1 MPFPD
6 LTKLQST
13 NTFQT
18 LFQRNNQVIDRINDL
33 KIGTIASDGSI
44 IISGPGSSGGVTLG
58 INNITT
64 LNTIIGLSGSSNIV
78 VSGSVPGGLTL
89 NSPIGISG
97 TELGKV
103 TSSDAAS
110 ARKFVGFISGISGN
124 DSYTVTVSGRI
135 KNTGLADNTLF
146 YLNSDGTLTDTRPTS
161 DGTVIKPVFL
171 NIGATLGGI
180 VLQQQEQQNTAL
192 SNYTKS
198 ASRTIAEIST
208 NPGLTLGNVVYYDVT
223 GTTWAK
229 SQANASVSSEV
240 FGIVESIAGA
250 TAIIVTH
257 GSVNVPNSILN
268 SMGAGGAGGN
278 DIWFLSASTGG
289 QLQNQAPNDA
299 GHIIKPI
306 FYQYPHEMGGV
317 TFSGYLINYIGY
329 AVGGTVDD
337 LASPEGSNE
346 IRLGEFKQV
355 SFHGNR
361 LGFAQDWLT
370 TFLELIQQ
378 NNTPATSVPWLKSV
392 PYELNESGLLDDYTS
407 RSYIEL
413 SGGLILTEEK
423 GDISEKSTL
432 TDSDAIGI
440 NCLLT
445 TTNSRSSLSTP
456 YSSFQDIPLNRFIDY
471 GVSHICKIKS
481 DVNWANAQNSDAQDR
496 WAQLKRLWFSKTD
509 LSGNNVKV
517 LNWAN
522 ANLVLSES
530 IATDRT
536 HFGDFQGTQQGIQQ
550 TDINKLTTRLQD
562 KLKTDI
568 LTSFYLPGFILKRR
582 GGVQFPAP
590 NISNDSGIIPLYS
603 DWMGTVSEE
612 IGFYIP
618 RQGDLIYIYSP
629 WWAIKNQ
636 KWNIRTIDL
645 YKFLNNCCR
654 SADNQIDWTITTRE
668 NSFPT
673 QQSQSFSLQL
683 TSDQLLKSVIG
694 IQLPN
699 YSSQGYKTLM
709 RVL

>member
-1 MPFPD
+1 MPFSD
-6 LTKLQST
+6 LTKLLPT
-13 NTFQT
+13 DTFQI
-18 LFQRNNQVIDRINDL
+18 LFQRNNQVIDRINYL
-33 KIGTIASDGSI
+33 EIGTIASDGSI

-97 TELGKV
+97 AGLGRV

-110 ARKFVGFISGISGN
+110 ARKFIGFISGISGN
-124 DSYTVTVSGRI
+124 DSYTISVSGRI
-135 KNTGLADNTLF
+135 KNSQLADNTLF
-146 YLNSDGTLTDTRPTS
+146 YLSNAGGLTATRPTT

-171 NIGATLGGI
+171 NIGANLGGI
-180 VLQQQEQQNTAL
+180 VLQQQEQQNTAI
-192 SNYTKS
+192 STYTKS

-208 NPGLTLGNVVYYDVT
+208 NPGLTLGNVVYYNVP

-250 TAIIVTH
+250 TAIVVTH
-257 GSVNVPNSILN
+257 GSVNIPNSILN
-268 SMGAGGAGGN
+268 SMGSGGEGGN

-289 QLQNQAPNDA
+289 QLQNQAPSAD
-299 GHIIKPI
+299 GQIIKPI

-329 AVGGTVDD
+329 AVGGTVDE

-370 TFLELIQQ
+370 TFLELIQR
-378 NNTPATSVPWLKSV
+378 NETPASDVPWLQSV

-423 GDISEKSTL
+423 SHISERSTL
-432 TDSDAIGI
+432 TDSDVTGI

-445 TTNSRSSLSTP
+445 TDNTRSSLSTP
-456 YSSFQDIPLNRFIDY
+456 YSSFQVIPLNRFIDY

-481 DVNWANAQNSDAQDR
+481 DADWADPQNADAQDR

-530 IATDRT
+530 IATNRT

-550 TDINKLTTRLQD
+550 YNINKLIPNLQN

-582 GGVQFPAP
+582 GDVDFPGP
-590 NISNDSGIIPLYS
+590 LNTPNDSGIIPLYS
-603 DWMGTVSEE
+603 NWMGNVSQE

-618 RQGDLIYIYSP
+618 RQTDLIYIYSP
-629 WWAIKNQ
+629 WWAIKNG
-636 KWNIRTIDL
+636 KWNIQNIDL

-654 SADNQIDWTITTRE
+654 STGNQIDWTITTDG
-668 NSFPT
+668 NLP
-673 QQSQSFSLQL
+673 QSFNLQL

>member
-1 MPFPD
+1 MPFSN
-6 LTKLQST
+6 LTKLLST
-13 NTFQT
+13 DTFQT
-18 LFQRNNQVIDRINDL
+18 LFLRNNQVIDRINDL
-33 KIGTIASDGSI
+33 EIGTIASDGSI

-58 INNITT
+58 VNNITT

-89 NSPIGISG
+89 NSAIGISG
-97 TELGKV
+97 NELGKV
-103 TSSDAAS
+103 TSSDVVS

-124 DSYTVTVSGRI
+124 DSYTISISGRI
-135 KNTGLADNTLF
+135 KNSGLADNTLF
-146 YLNSDGTLTDTRPTS
+146 YLSNTGGLTATRPTS

-192 SNYTKS
+192 STYTKS

-208 NPGLTLGNVVYYDVT
+208 NPGLTLGNVVYYNVP

-229 SQANASVSSEV
+229 SQANASISSEV

-250 TAIIVTH
+250 TATIVTH

-268 SMGAGGAGGN
+268 SMGVGGAGGN

-361 LGFAQDWLT
+361 LGFAQDWLS
-370 TFLELIQQ
+370 TFLELIQRNQ
-378 NNTPATSVPWLKSV
+378 TPASNVPWLQSV

-413 SGGLILTEEK
+413 SGGLVLTEEK
-423 GDISEKSTL
+423 GDISGRSIL
-432 TDSDAIGI
+432 TDSSATGI

-445 TTNSRSSLSTP
+445 TDNSRSSLSTT
-456 YSSFQDIPLNRFIDY
+456 YSFPDIPLGRFIDY

-481 DVNWANAQNSDAQDR
+481 DADWNSPQSSDAQDR

-530 IATDRT
+530 TATDRKA
-536 HFGDFQGTQQGIQQ
+536 FGDFQGTQNGIQQ
-550 TDINKLTTRLQD
+550 YNINILTTPLQD

-582 GGVQFPAP
+582 GGAEFPAP
-590 NISNDSGIIPLYS
+590 NIPNDSGIIPLYS
-603 DWMGTVSEE
+603 DWMGTSSEE

-618 RQGDLIYIYSP
+618 RQTDLIYIYSP
-629 WWAIKNQ
+629 WWAIKNR
-636 KWNIRTIDL
+636 KWNIQTIDL
-645 YKFLNNCCR
+645 YKFLNNCCH
-654 SADNQIDWTITTRE
+654 STGNQIDWTITTPG
-668 NSFPT
+668 NST
-673 QQSQSFSLQL
+673 QQSQSFGLKL

>member
-1 MPFPD
+1 MPFSN
-6 LTKLQST
+6 LSKLQST
-13 NTFQT
+13 DTFQI
-18 LFQRNNQVIDRINDL
+18 LFQRNNQLIDRINEL
-33 KIGTIASDGSI
+33 EVGTIASDGSI
-44 IISGPGSSGGVTLG
+44 IISGPGSSGGITLG
-58 INNITT
+58 VNNITT

-89 NSPIGISG
+89 NSAIGISG
-97 TELGKV
+97 AGLGRV
-103 TSSDAAS
+103 TSSDVVS
-110 ARKFVGFISGISGN
+110 ARNFIGFISGVSGN
-124 DSYTVTVSGRI
+124 DSYTVTLSGRI
-135 KNTGLADNTLF
+135 KNSGLADNTLF
-146 YLNSDGTLTDTRPTS
+146 YLNSGGTLTSTRPTS

-192 SNYTKS
+192 STYIKS
-198 ASRTIAEIST
+198 ASRTIAEIPT
-208 NPGLTLGNVVYYDVT
+208 NPGLISGNVVYYNVS

-229 SQANASVSSEV
+229 CQANTSVSSEV

-250 TAIIVTH
+250 TATVVTH
-257 GSVNVPNSILN
+257 GSVNIPNSILN
-268 SMGAGGAGGN
+268 SMGSGGAGGN

-289 QLQNQAPNDA
+289 QLQNQAPTDP
-299 GHIIKPI
+299 GHIIKPV

-361 LGFAQDWLT
+361 LGFAQNWLT

-378 NNTPATSVPWLKSV
+378 NNTPATEIPWLKSV
-392 PYELNESGLLDDYTS
+392 PYELDESGSLDDYVS
-407 RSYIEL
+407 KSYIEL
-413 SGGLILTEEK
+413 SGGLVLTEE
-423 GDISEKSTL
+423 DLAISDRSIL
-432 TDSDAIGI
+432 TDSELTGV

-445 TTNSRSSLSTP
+445 TDNPSSSLNQST
-456 YSSFQDIPLNRFIDY
+456 YSFAKAPLNKFIDY
-471 GVSHICKIKS
+471 GVSHISKIKS
-481 DVNWANAQNSDAQDR
+481 NANWNIPANVDAQDR

-509 LSGNNVKV
+509 LSGNKVKV

-522 ANLVLSES
+522 AGLILSES
-530 IATDRT
+530 TGQDRKE
-536 HFGDFQGTQQGIQQ
+536 FGDFQNTQGIKQNS
-550 TDINKLTTRLQD
+550 INTLSPNLQN

-582 GGVQFPAP
+582 GGADFPEITDT
-590 NISNDSGIIPLYS
+590 NGVVPLYS
-603 DWMGTVSEE
+603 NWMGNFSQE

-618 RQGDLIYIYSP
+618 RHVDLIYIYSP
-629 WWAIKNQ
+629 WWAIKNE
-636 KWNIRTIDL
+636 KWNIASIDL
-645 YKFLNNCCR
+645 YKFLNNCCLLTGP
-654 SADNQIDWTITTRE
+654 NQINWTVSTDG
-668 NSFPT
+668 NVA
-673 QQSQSFSLQL
+673 QQFELKL
-683 TSDQLLKSVIG
+683 TPNQLLQSVIG
-694 IQLPN
+694 IHLPN